1 MKIEMK
7 GIGLE
12 EVFIVQ
18 KRKIQ
23 KSKLIGQ
30 RRDINL
36 KK

>member
-1 MKIEMK
+1 LKIEMK

-23 KSKLIGQ
+23 NSKLIG
-30 RRDINL
+30 
-36 KK
+36 